1 MGLII
6 KKAGILLLKKTGHLL
21 VKKTPITSCGPLPSI

>member
-6 KKAGILLLKKTGHLL
+6 KKAGILLLKKTGNLL

>member
-6 KKAGILLLKKTGHLL
+6 KKAGILLLKKTGRLL